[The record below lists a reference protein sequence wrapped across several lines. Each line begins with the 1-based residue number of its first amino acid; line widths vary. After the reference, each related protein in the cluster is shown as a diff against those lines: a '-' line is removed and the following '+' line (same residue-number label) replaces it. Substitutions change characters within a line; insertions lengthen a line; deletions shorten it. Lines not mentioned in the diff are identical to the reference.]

1 MPRET
6 ACPQGT
12 GMSSTVST
20 AIPHRGSRL
29 RALGLAVEPYLYSAP
44 ALILITAVML
54 VPLAIGLSYAFRD
67 IQLLN
72 PMSGGYVGLAHFR
85 DLLADPNFWNALKNT
100 VQWTVASVALQFLLG
115 LILALLLNRPFPG
128 RGLVQALVFLPWAV
142 PAFLSGLDWAW
153 LFNPVVGLSWTT
165 PVFDLPFRFTAN
177 ARAEIDSYTAVPTAD
192 FDKVAA
198 SGRLQYVDT
207 TNDQAY
213 SPYIAYA
220 PRWSYAPFYQNWLQT
235 RQDLSFG
242 VNKTFNFDA
251 NFRRV
256 AFAADT
262 LAETTWSFGVTAII
276 QRRFS
281 NPEPSSWAFFVIPSA
296 TYVISNQWNLSLGLE
311 FMRRGFDAFQ
321 GGPAEE
327 DWLLQPIATLEYVLP
342 SAWFGSERTATLL
355 GRPALDFQMAYERN
369 WSTVPLFD
377 FSAWHVGAAL
387 KLGWRF

>member
-1 MPRET
+1 MHSFGSADMRSLPLL
-6 ACPQGT
+6 A
-12 GMSSTVST
+12 TVS
-20 AIPHRGSRL
+20 AVLLVAVPPARL
-29 RALGLAVEPYLYSAP
+29 AAQAHGDAEDARIDAMFGAPNRYGVAPTDNIFATTPGLEQQARRSTFIFNGLAP
-44 ALILITAVML
+44 I
-54 VPLAIGLSYAFRD
+54 SYT
-67 IQLLN
+67 
-72 PMSGGYVGLAHFR
+72 S
-85 DLLADPNFWNALKNT
+85 NAL
-100 VQWTVASVALQFLLG
+100 AGPSG
-115 LILALLLNRPFPG
+115 
-128 RGLVQALVFLPWAV
+128 V
-142 PAFLSGLDWAW
+142 PTNQNSA

-177 ARAEIDSYTAVPTAD
+177 ARAEIDRYTAVPTAD
-192 FDKVAA
+192 FDKVAL
-198 SGRLQYVDT
+198 SGRLQYVDVA
-207 TNDQAY
+207 NDQAY
-213 SPYIAYA
+213 SPFISYA

-235 RQDLSFG
+235 RQDLSVG

-281 NPEPSSWAFFVIPSA
+281 NPEPSSWAFFVIPSV
-296 TYVISNQWNLSLGLE
+296 TYVISDQWNLSLGLD
-311 FMRRGFDAFQ
+311 FMRRGFDSYQ

-342 SAWFGSERTATLL
+342 SSWFGSERTATLL

-369 WSTVPLFD
+369 WSNVPIFD